1 MKCFCSALT
10 IQHHMPIF
18 SQGSPVA
25 KGTLAT
31 MVAEGGEGIV
41 SPGSPG
47 SEARALRTL
56 ATGTDHDL

>member
-1 MKCFCSALT
+1 
-10 IQHHMPIF
+10 MPIF